1 MDINKFAPILSMLI
15 PVEIRGSKTIQILQI
30 DARQKALVKTIF
42 PKVYFI

>member
-1 MDINKFAPILSMLI
+1 MLI

-42 PKVYFI
+42 PTDQ